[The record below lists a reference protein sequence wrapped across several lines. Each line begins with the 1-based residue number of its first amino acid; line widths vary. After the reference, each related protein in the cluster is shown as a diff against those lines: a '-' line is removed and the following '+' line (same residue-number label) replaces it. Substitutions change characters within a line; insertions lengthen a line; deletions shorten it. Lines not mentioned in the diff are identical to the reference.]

1 MANFSQRPT
10 HARKHEFA
18 HKLTPNSII
27 IQELSHAHQH
37 QIEQRIDHELS
48 QNPALKVETESD
60 VLEQMEPKESDDDWN
75 EDYDKPIDEYET
87 GDSPT
92 SQETETW
99 DYFDISANLEQ
110 TATQR
115 FFDDPGQLEQALQSV
130 DHYRIH
136 GYLPDDADPQLQ
148 EDLAALENSI
158 SYQTVPTI
166 YPTFEVMIEGDRVE
180 ANVIPIGNNLRYV
193 RGFGPFSTNAK
204 IFIKLLQERNRLLN
218 DLAYYIL
225 EILQGDF
232 FRQHDLDT
240 ALPYLLPVPVD
251 GLDML
256 IDELSTPKENSLI
269 KVKKPP
275 FKIDKKYL
283 SKLGDQLVACRFGT
297 FPLNNFLPSKRQIV
311 GIWVKFAIENGM
323 VTKNE
328 QLGWIRDQIEERV
341 EKWDLSDIRHKF
353 ILPLKNITIDNI
365 KYVQKNYKQ
374 TLNVE

>member
-1 MANFSQRPT
+1 MANFSQRQT
-10 HARKHEFA
+10 HAQQHKFA

-99 DYFDISANLEQ
+99 DYFDISANLDQ

-148 EDLAALENSI
+148 EDLAALENST

-193 RGFGPFSTNAK
+193 RGLGPSSTSAK
-204 IFIKLLQERNRLLN
+204 NFIKLVHERNRLLN

-225 EILQGDF
+225 EIIQGEF
-232 FRQHDLDT
+232 FRQHDLDN
-240 ALPYLLPVPVD
+240 ALHYLIPLS
-251 GLDML
+251 
-256 IDELSTPKENSLI
+256 IKELSTLQENW
-269 KVKKPP
+269 P
-275 FKIDKKYL
+275 FTIDKKYL
-283 SKLGDQLVACRFGT
+283 SKLGDHLVSCSLGT
-297 FPLNNFLPSKRQIV
+297 FPLNFFLQKKAQIV
-311 GIWVKFAIENGM
+311 RLWVQLAEKEKRVTKKEQLYWIWNQIEN
-323 VTKNE
+323 
-328 QLGWIRDQIEERV
+328 RIEE
-341 EKWDLSDIRHKF
+341 WDLNDIRHKF
-353 ILPLKNITIDNI
+353 ISPLRNLTTDDI
-365 KYVQKNYKQ
+365 KYARRIHKQ
-374 TLNVE
+374 ALSTKKY